1 MSPHIF
7 AGLDGKERAAK
18 PRQQGLTMV
27 IDWGMGP
34 NALED
39 LLVTGAAHFEFGKV
53 AVGISRLL
61 ENDLLQGKIKA
72 YRAHQVEPFPGGMYL
87 EYAEVEGRSELYF
100 PAVLEAGYH
109 WVEVSDNLVD
119 AGVEWKVRMIRQ
131 AVEEFDLKVLGEVGK
146 KEGLDKGIPLVEDT
160 LACLEAGSSIV
171 LLEAAELI
179 GDDADTAREVEDVVR
194 AVGVEKIM
202 FELPGPWITGV
213 SAHDIHR
220 MRRQLVA
227 RYGSQVNIG
236 NVFPEDLIS
245 LEAYRRGLGVN
256 AGREE

>member
-1 MSPHIF
+1 MRRGRRHITPHLEPRILSRCS
-7 AGLDGKERAAK
+7 AELER
-18 PRQQGLTMV
+18 
-27 IDWGMGP
+27 
-34 NALED
+34 
-39 LLVTGAAHFEFGKV
+39 
-53 AVGISRLL
+53 
-61 ENDLLQGKIKA
+61 
-72 YRAHQVEPFPGGMYL
+72 
-87 EYAEVEGRSELYF
+87 
-100 PAVLEAGYH
+100 
-109 WVEVSDNLVD
+109 
-119 AGVEWKVRMIRQ
+119 
-131 AVEEFDLKVLGEVGK
+131 
-146 KEGLDKGIPLVEDT
+146 LVEDT